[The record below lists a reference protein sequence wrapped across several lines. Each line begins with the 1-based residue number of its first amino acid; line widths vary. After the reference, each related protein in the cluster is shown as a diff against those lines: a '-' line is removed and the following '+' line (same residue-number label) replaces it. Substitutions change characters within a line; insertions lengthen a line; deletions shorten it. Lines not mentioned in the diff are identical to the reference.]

1 MESEKFNSHQQKEKQ
16 YEGSSIKKENE
27 RNRKKH
33 KGHRRNRKKGVR
45 KVDFEK
51 EIKEVKK

>member
-1 MESEKFNSHQQKEKQ
+1 MKSSTTVISRKKNSMRW
-16 YEGSSIKKENE
+16 SSIKKENE

-51 EIKEVKK
+51 EIKELKK